1 MGKNVLF
8 LACRSVRNSFLKFL
22 VPVLGPQIWSPRAK
36 KTDFGF
42 QICIFSRAQKWKGG
56 LPNNF
61 PRFFR
66 LFLRPPD
73 HPKCPGFG
81 LWAYRIFLT
90 EAPVS
95 PNFRF
100 SVLGNEYAVLVFE
113 YRFRSGISRVNEIT
127 RFFLHFVCALEL
139 SHRAKYLFSPSYSL

>member
-1 MGKNVLF
+1 MCCFWPVEVSETLFFNFWTISWGAKHGPKGQKNLHLGSRLIFFSGPRYGKEASPIIF
-8 LACRSVRNSFLKFL
+8 L
-22 VPVLGPQIWSPRAK
+22 G
-36 KTDFGF
+36 
-42 QICIFSRAQKWKGG
+42 
-56 LPNNF
+56 
-61 PRFFR
+61 FFR

-113 YRFRSGISRVNEIT
+113 YRKRSGISRVKGSSVRCTHGSNAY
-127 RFFLHFVCALEL
+127 AL
-139 SHRAKYLFSPSYSL
+139 SYGSF